1 MSVYWCRL
9 DSLKTAEKQANDI
22 ARTKKY
28 GNDGKKLKEVQNALS
43 DASEE
48 SEKAKRLVKLT
59 EGLATHEDIDILF
72 MDVMKNSC
80 ELLGCD
86 RSTLWIKSL
95 TTDELYS
102 KVALGT
108 DSIRIHTSKGLVGH
122 SYRNCVTVN
131 IKERNDARFDPSYDK
146 SLDTEPSLYYACL

>member
-1 MSVYWCRL
+1 MPKILLLLGCL
-9 DSLKTAEKQANDI
+9 LKKNFSRQ
-22 ARTKKY
+22 Y
-28 GNDGKKLKEVQNALS
+28 KKLKEVQNALS

-86 RSTLWIKSL
+86 RSTLWIKSS

-131 IKERNDARFDPSYDK
+131 IKDAYNDARKHILSSK
-146 SLDTEPSLYYACL
+146 VEKHLKKIQNG